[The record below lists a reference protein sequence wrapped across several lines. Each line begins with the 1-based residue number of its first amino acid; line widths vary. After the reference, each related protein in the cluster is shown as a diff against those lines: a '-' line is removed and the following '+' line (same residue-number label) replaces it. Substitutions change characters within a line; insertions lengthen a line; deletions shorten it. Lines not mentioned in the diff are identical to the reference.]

1 MEEINRGCQEALA
14 KHYKITMKSNSVMH
28 ERKAEG
34 EKHFQKN
41 EFYRYSNRL
50 RKVWITTVVL
60 AVPII
65 IIPIFIV
72 LVVALLIYSINI
84 QVKLNGIS
92 LGLIENL
99 ERM

>member
-1 MEEINRGCQEALA
+1 M
-14 KHYKITMKSNSVMH
+14 NSEVVTH
-28 ERKAEG
+28 KRKEEG
-34 EKHFQKN
+34 EKHYLKN
-41 EFYRYSNRL
+41 NFYRYSNRL

-84 QVKLNGIS
+84 QVKLNEIS

-99 ERM
+99 ERMQDSAK